1 MTRVGGTQQ
10 IAENAASI
18 IKYFSHQ
25 SNEANLIMQ
34 TDADALNV
42 ARIYVAT
49 RAETTIRIDAMT
61 VDLLD
66 PAVPTATVLALD
78 YFQPLKITNIQPDG
92 STIVKTLQCQ
102 GLDWNITPNQ
112 MQVTVTTLEP
122 ITDGFTLGSAVQGI
136 IGTSVLAY

>member
-1 MTRVGGTQQ
+1 
-10 IAENAASI
+10 
-18 IKYFSHQ
+18 
-25 SNEANLIMQ
+25 
-34 TDADALNV
+34 
-42 ARIYVAT
+42 
-49 RAETTIRIDAMT
+49 MT

-66 PAVPTATVLALD
+66 TSVPTGTMLGLD

-102 GLDWNITPNQ
+102 GLAWDITPNQ